1 MSSSEIFSST
11 GELGA
16 QIRQNERWYIN
27 GGFSNN
33 PRDIE
38 ATFEDGLEQLKRNP
52 ATISRVVFRSLVGEQ
67 ARAAIL
73 ESDLQRDIE
82 VLLPISAGQHL
93 LYLARN
99 APGREGGDSVDEL
112 VQQTHPDSYKS
123 SVTPLADHITQA
135 TDAGY
140 QWQGDFS
147 ADEVPGVLDLW
158 GPTFGWDKS
167 EVSNLQA
174 RMEHEAAAASE
185 DRSVWVSFARHNDE
199 LVAAAMAERL
209 DLPGKDGPIALV
221 ESTEWRVR
229 ADYQRRNNP
238 KAPRLMVATL
248 ALLNAQVI
256 HSIGSERTSIFA
268 ECNLRSR
275 ADRAGRG
282 AGFRAPERQV
292 EDGRTIPQILR
303 NNVEVDDGLAAP
315 GDALPHFL
323 FQHVP
328 PHIVERDYTHPNIE
342 TMLEVTG
349 IGR

>member
-1 MSSSEIFSST
+1 MSNSEIFSST

-27 GGFSNN
+27 EGFSDDSD
-33 PRDIE
+33 DIGV
-38 ATFEDGLEQLKRNP
+38 TFETGLEQLTRNP
-52 ATISRVVFRSLVGEQ
+52 TNISRVVFRSLVGEQ

-73 ESDLQRDIE
+73 QSDLKRDIE
-82 VLLPISAGQHL
+82 VLLPIATGQYL

-99 APGREGGDSVDEL
+99 APHREGGGSIDEL
-112 VQQTHPDSYKS
+112 VQQTHPGSYKS
-123 SVTPLADHITQA
+123 GDMLLADHITHA
-135 TDAGY
+135 TDSGY

-147 ADEVPGVLDLW
+147 ADEVPAVLDLW

-167 EVSNLQA
+167 EVTNLRA
-174 RMEHEAAAASE
+174 RLEQEAEAAPE
-185 DRSVWVSFARHNDE
+185 DRSVWVSFAQHNDE

-209 DLPGKDGPIALV
+209 DLPGKDGPTALV

-238 KAPRLMVATL
+238 NAPRLMVATL

-292 EDGRTIPQILR
+292 EDQIIIPQILR
-303 NNVEVDDGLAAP
+303 NNVEVDDGLATP
-315 GDALPHFL
+315 GEALPHFL
-323 FQHVP
+323 FQHIP
-328 PHIVERDYTHPNIE
+328 PHVVERDYAQPDIR